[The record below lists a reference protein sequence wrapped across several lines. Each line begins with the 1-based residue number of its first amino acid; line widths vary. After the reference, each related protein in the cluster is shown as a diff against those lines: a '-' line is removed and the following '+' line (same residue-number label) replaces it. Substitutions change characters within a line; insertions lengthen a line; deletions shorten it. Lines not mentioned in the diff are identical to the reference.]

1 MRLNKAFRYLN
12 FLQRRKG
19 ETIDLPLVADVEP
32 SIDDDF
38 AAREL
43 TGTDFDFL
51 QAGLALSGLS
61 RVRLPLLTGV
71 LAVDIT
77 AALMNW

>member
-1 MRLNKAFRYLN
+1 M
-12 FLQRRKG
+12 
-19 ETIDLPLVADVEP
+19 PLVADVEP
-32 SIDDDF
+32 SIDGDF
-38 AAREL
+38 AAHEL

-71 LAVDIT
+71 LAVYNCSFNELVKL
-77 AALMNW
+77 A